1 MNPNQS
7 SKKRRGN
14 KWVAASL
21 SLVMAG
27 TLALQAGPGKASADR
42 GVVDLWKAIKPLTTV
57 ASAMNTGAHPDD
69 EHSATLAYLS
79 LGLGVDT
86 YSVIANRGEGGQ
98 NEIGSELGNALGII
112 RTREL
117 QEASKITN
125 VTLANLSQKL
135 NDPIFDFGFS
145 KSPDE
150 TLAKWGEDV
159 AYERLIRQI
168 REKRPDVLI
177 PAFLNEDS
185 THGHHRA
192 VNVLT
197 VRAFKD
203 AGNPQ
208 VFPEQLKEGLQPWQ
222 PKKLYVPATDKAYDA
237 SLPVNAYNELY
248 GASYAQLGEESR
260 YMHKSQGMGRQVDE
274 GQGTAYYKLEA
285 TADGSKASGKPE
297 TSLFGGIAF
306 TFDDLA
312 KEINAKGKDN
322 KVAKQLNTLQK
333 DANEVIAAYPAF
345 DQVAREVHEMKAD
358 VQTAVE
364 LVKSSSLDASAK
376 NDLLH
381 RLDVKDRQLNKA
393 SQEATSVVVKVKPE
407 TGELVP
413 GQTAKVTVTAF
424 NGGDVNVGKVDLK
437 LNVPEGWNAKAVG
450 AATFAKLDKNETVK
464 TEFEVTVP
472 KQVEDF
478 NPYAL
483 PLISADIRYEAFGA
497 QATLHAVPDNAVAV
511 LPPVALTLSPEA
523 TVLNT
528 LKPEDA
534 VSVKVTATNYAPGA
548 ETTKVSLKT
557 PEGWTVEPAVQ
568 ELKFAAKYETKT
580 AEFTVKA
587 PAGVKAGSYSL
598 SAVSSIGTTDS
609 SRTVQV
615 IHYPHIGKT
624 YYIKPA
630 NLAIQAFD
638 LKVPQGLKVGYVSS
652 GFDNIDQVLRQVGVN
667 VTNLDAKTIQFGDLS
682 QYDTIVLGIR
692 AYAFRPELIPSNQR
706 LLDFAKNG
714 GNLVVQYHKPEDK
727 WSPELAPYPIKIGEP
742 LIQWRVTD
750 ENSKVTMLAPDH
762 PIFNTPNKITAAD
775 WENWIQDRSAYN
787 PSEWGKE
794 YTELI
799 SNGDAGEKE
808 FTGTFLSANYGKG
821 TYTYSSLV
829 WYREMPSLV
838 PGSIRMFVNMI
849 SLKQGAA
856 STGTAAPSDSK

>member
-1 MNPNQS
+1 MSQFS
-7 SKKRRGN
+7 TKRRT
-14 KWVAASL
+14 KRWVAASV
-21 SLVMAG
+21 SLVLAG
-27 TLALQAGPGKASADR
+27 TLAFQAGPQTAAADR
-42 GVVDLWKAIKPLTTV
+42 GVVDLWKAIKPLSTI

-135 NDPIFDFGFS
+135 DDPIYDFGFS

-177 PAFLNEDS
+177 PAFLNEPS

-208 VFPEQLKEGLQPWQ
+208 VFPKQLEEGLQPWQ
-222 PKKLYVPATDKAYDA
+222 PKKLYVPASEKDYDV
-237 SLPVNAYNELY
+237 SLPVNEYSELY
-248 GASYAQLGEESR
+248 GASYSQLGEESR
-260 YMHKSQGMGRQVDE
+260 YMHKSQGMGRQIDE
-274 GQGTAYYKLEA
+274 GQGTAYYKLQES
-285 TADGSKASGKPE
+285 ADGKKAGGKPE
-297 TSLFGGIAF
+297 ASLFGGIAF
-306 TFDDLA
+306 TFEDLA
-312 KEINAKGKDN
+312 QELDAKGKDN
-322 KVAKQLNTLQK
+322 KVVKQLKTLQE
-333 DANEVIAAYPAF
+333 DANEVIAAYPSFAK
-345 DQVAREVHEMKAD
+345 VAREVHEMKAD
-358 VQTAVE
+358 VKTAVE
-364 LVKSSSLDASAK
+364 LVKASSLEQAAK

-381 RLDVKDRQLNKA
+381 RLAVKEKQLDKA

-407 TGELVP
+407 TGELIS

-424 NGGDVNVGKVDLK
+424 NGGEVDISKVNLK
-437 LNVPEGWNAKAVG
+437 LNVPEGWTAKAAG
-450 AATFAKLDKNETVK
+450 ADSFDKLAKNQTVK

-472 KQVEDF
+472 KQVADF

-483 PLISADIRYEAFGA
+483 PLISADIRYEAFGTEA
-497 QATLHAVPDNAVAV
+497 SLHAVPDNAVAV
-511 LPPVALTLSPEA
+511 LPPVALSLSPEA
-523 TVLNT
+523 AVLNT
-528 LKPEDA
+528 LKPDDA

-548 ETTKVSLKT
+548 EKTKISLKT

-568 ELKFAAKYETKT
+568 EMSFAAKYETKA
-580 AEFTVKA
+580 AEFIVKA
-587 PAGVKAGSYSL
+587 PANVKPGSYHL
-598 SAVSSIGTTDS
+598 SAISSDGTPDS

-615 IHYPHIGKT
+615 IQYPHIGKT
-624 YYIKPA
+624 YYVKPA

-638 LKVPQGLKVGYVSS
+638 LKAPQGLKVGYVSS

-667 VTNLDAKTIQFGDLS
+667 VTNLDAKTVQFGDLS

-706 LLDFAKNG
+706 LLDYVKNG

-727 WSPELAPYPIKIGEP
+727 WSPDLAPYPIKIGQP

-750 ENSKVTMLAPDH
+750 ENSKVTMLAPEH

-775 WENWIQDRSAYN
+775 WDNWIQDRSAYN

-799 SNGDAGEKE
+799 SNGDPGEKE
-808 FTGTFLSANYGKG
+808 FTGTFLTANYGKG

-829 WYREMPSLV
+829 WYREIPNLV

-849 SLKQGAA
+849 SLKQNGTA
-856 STGTAAPSDSK
+856 STSVAAAPPK